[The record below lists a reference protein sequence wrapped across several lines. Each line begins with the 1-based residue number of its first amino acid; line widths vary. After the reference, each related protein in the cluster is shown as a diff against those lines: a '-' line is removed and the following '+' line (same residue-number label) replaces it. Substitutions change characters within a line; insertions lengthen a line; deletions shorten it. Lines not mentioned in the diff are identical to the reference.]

1 MTRAEPA
8 ELEAALPLDTS
19 PALQVDLTVLPAAGV
34 LSTIH
39 DAKRSGLVLFRQR
52 QHEKQIY
59 LDAGEVIFASSNQA
73 VDRLGECLLR
83 SGAITLEELR
93 EAERE
98 FKPGDRFGRALV
110 ERGVL
115 TPRALWN
122 GVRNQVEEIVRSLF
136 AAPAGRLWFW
146 EGEIRPD
153 NVVRLSL
160 DTSRLIS
167 EGQQRCAELRRFL
180 TVLDDP
186 RVQLAQTGAAAT
198 ASLAE
203 SERSI
208 YGAVAAGRAFRD
220 VVAELAVD
228 RESAARSVQLLRL
241 VGAVKLMRLPDPA
254 PAPARDPALVARAEA
269 IVKLIASMLA
279 ELERADGGR
288 GIRARLARELHEVA
302 GRFPALLAGIEVGDD
317 GGVLDASALA
327 ERAAALPDDGGDVLA
342 SALGELVTYL
352 EFELMNHPKI
362 AEPAEL
368 LRGLE
373 PLRRSAAA

>member
-1 MTRAEPA
+1 MRT
-8 ELEAALPLDTS
+8 ELFGPHA
-19 PALQVDLTVLPAAGV
+19 
-34 LSTIH
+34 H
-39 DAKRSGLVLFRQR
+39 
-52 QHEKQIY
+52 QIY
-59 LDAGEVIFASSNQA
+59 LDSGEVIFASSNQA

-93 EAERE
+93 EAERA

-136 AAPAGRLWFW
+136 AAPSGWLWFW

-160 DTSRLIS
+160 ETSRLIS

-186 RVQLAQTGAAAT
+186 RVQLAQTGLAGPP
-198 ASLAE
+198 SLAD
-203 SERSI
+203 SERAI
-208 YGAVAAGRAFRD
+208 FAAVHAGRSFGE
-220 VVAELAVD
+220 VVAELGVD

-241 VGAVKLMRLPDPA
+241 IGAVRLLRLPDALPM
-254 PAPARDPALVARAEA
+254 PPRDPALVARAEA
-269 IVKLIASMLA
+269 IVKLITTMLG
-279 ELERADGGR
+279 EIERADGDR
-288 GIRARLARELHEVA
+288 SSRVRLARELHDVA
-302 GRFPALLAGIEVGDD
+302 CRFPALLSGVEVGDD
-317 GGVLDASALA
+317 ADALDATVLA
-327 ERAAALPDDGGDVLA
+327 ERAARLPDEGGEVLA
-342 SALGELVTYL
+342 AALGELVAYL
-352 EFELMNHPKI
+352 EFELMNHPKLED
-362 AEPAEL
+362 AAMT

-373 PLRRSAAA
+373 SLRRAAA